1 MLAITT
7 APDER
12 LTPAR
17 RAKLAYIYVRQS
29 SVTQVKHHQEST
41 ELQYRLVD
49 RAVDLGWPRERVQV
63 IDEDLGKSGAGHADR
78 QGFQKLI
85 AEIGLGNAG
94 LVISLDASRLA
105 RNNRDWH
112 QLLEL
117 CSLFGVIIADGE
129 RLYDPGAYHDR
140 LLLGLSG
147 IMSEAELHQIRIRL
161 HQGELQKAAR
171 GELRM
176 PLPGGLV
183 HDRGGQ
189 ITLNPDEEVQA
200 RLRLVFAKFRELQSA
215 RAVMLYLRRN
225 ALRLPVRPLFGPS
238 PHELVWREASA
249 SQVRYILH
257 NPAYAGAYVYGRRTV
272 QAAARSTE
280 ARPTSVKVP
289 LGQWK
294 VCLLSA
300 HPGYIGWEEF
310 MTNQKRLSDNANDSK
325 VGRRGVPG
333 RGAALLQG
341 VAVCARCGR
350 RMSVRYSGPYN
361 DYPVYCCRADKDQT
375 ATSLCQEVRATAVD
389 DLVARI
395 LLEALAPD
403 QIKIAVAAV
412 DQMTNEAR
420 QIEQQWSLRRE
431 RARYEAERARRQYD
445 AVEPENRL
453 VARSLE
459 RAWEDRLRAAD
470 AVEQEYRQWRQR
482 DPIVL
487 QAEDY
492 KALEALA
499 SDLPTLWR
507 SPTTRPEER
516 KRILRLIIQEV
527 LLDQKRSRGEVWVKI
542 IWQTGAV
549 SEHRM
554 LRRVHSYNDDYADLD
569 YLRDRIIQLNAEGL
583 MDKQV
588 AAVLNEEGVVSAR
601 QRPFTYENVWVLR
614 KRWGLPAVKLNPIG
628 ANPPQ
633 WPDGS
638 YSVQGAAAA
647 LGVTTQVIFDYLTKG
662 LLTGRQ
668 IAKGQPWQIDLTTEQ
683 IDRLRQRLL
692 RTKRSRKVAS

>member
-1 MLAITT
+1 MN
-7 APDER
+7 APFPPTQTR
-12 LTPAR
+12 SITPAR
-17 RAKLAYIYVRQS
+17 ATSALNRPPPRPWRRLSETAKL
-29 SVTQVKHHQEST
+29 QVKHHQEST

-129 RLYDPGAYHDR
+129 RLYDPGAYPDR

-147 IMSEAELHQIRIRL
+147 IMSEAELHQIRVRL

-257 NPAYAGAYVYGRRTV
+257 NPAYAGAYVYGRR
-272 QAAARSTE
+272 AAARATE

-300 HPGYIGWEEF
+300 HPGYIGWEGV
-310 MTNQKRLSDNANDSK
+310 THQQKRAFDNAHDST
-325 VGRRGVPG
+325 GRR
-333 RGAALLQG
+333 R
-341 VAVCARCGR
+341 AV
-350 RMSVRYSGPYN
+350 
-361 DYPVYCCRADKDQT
+361 
-375 ATSLCQEVRATAVD
+375 
-389 DLVARI
+389 
-395 LLEALAPD
+395 
-403 QIKIAVAAV
+403 
-412 DQMTNEAR
+412 
-420 QIEQQWSLRRE
+420 
-431 RARYEAERARRQYD
+431 
-445 AVEPENRL
+445 
-453 VARSLE
+453 
-459 RAWEDRLRAAD
+459 
-470 AVEQEYRQWRQR
+470 
-482 DPIVL
+482 
-487 QAEDY
+487 
-492 KALEALA
+492 
-499 SDLPTLWR
+499 
-507 SPTTRPEER
+507 
-516 KRILRLIIQEV
+516 
-527 LLDQKRSRGEVWVKI
+527 
-542 IWQTGAV
+542 
-549 SEHRM
+549 
-554 LRRVHSYNDDYADLD
+554 
-569 YLRDRIIQLNAEGL
+569 
-583 MDKQV
+583 
-588 AAVLNEEGVVSAR
+588 
-601 QRPFTYENVWVLR
+601 
-614 KRWGLPAVKLNPIG
+614 
-628 ANPPQ
+628 
-633 WPDGS
+633 
-638 YSVQGAAAA
+638 
-647 LGVTTQVIFDYLTKG
+647 
-662 LLTGRQ
+662 
-668 IAKGQPWQIDLTTEQ
+668 
-683 IDRLRQRLL
+683 
-692 RTKRSRKVAS
+692 